1 MNIMLIADAPWVRNE
16 VAAAASDPTIVLRE
30 ETDPHR
36 AVETAIEFVPDVVV
50 VDLQVN
56 GMGGMAVTRQL
67 RDAALVGDILS
78 PRIVL
83 LLDRE
88 ADRFIARRSGADAW
102 VVKPF
107 TPQQFRDAVAVPE
120 GV

>member
-1 MNIMLIADAPWVRNE
+1 MNILLIADATWVRNE
-16 VAAAASDPTIVLRE
+16 VAAAASDPGIVLQE

-36 AVETAIEFVPDVVV
+36 AVEVAIEFMPDVVV

-56 GMGGMAVTRQL
+56 GMGGMAVTRLL
-67 RDAALVGDILS
+67 RGAALAGDIPS

-88 ADRFIARRSGADAW
+88 ADRFIAHRAGADAW

-107 TPQQFRDAVAVPE
+107 TPQQFRTVVAVPE